1 MRLANTRIIA
11 LSLFFLLFLVYA
23 FTAAP
28 EVTFHDSGELITA
41 AYTAGIAH
49 PPGSPTF
56 CLTGFLFSRLPVGS
70 PAFRVHL
77 MCGFFAALTCLFIY
91 LLVVRLLE
99 NTRPDSWWSH
109 AAGLTSALFFSQSPA
124 LWEKAVQAELY
135 TMNTFFLV
143 VILYLFSR
151 WYELE
156 AADDPRHRRILVY
169 IALLFGIGVG
179 NYLALLYFAPIL
191 AAAVIFRR
199 PALLKDFKLVL
210 PAAGMFCLGLCVY
223 LYLPIRSAANPPIDW
238 GNPETLPN
246 FIDVL
251 LRKQWGSF
259 TFSGKSWEMILYWL
273 KSFAFTGQFGL
284 PALLLALGGLFYAGR
299 IRKSMTMVLLA
310 CFYFYGIIMMLM
322 QATTPVLYRNLA
334 YISRYGLQEFHL
346 PLYLVV
352 ALFIGIGFYALVD
365 ILHRRRL
372 IRENKPA
379 AKFIISLLMITLLGW
394 IAIPHF
400 KENNYH
406 NFFQPYEYGKKILEQ
421 APQGGFIFSDDDN
434 SNSILTYL
442 KFCKKERADAF
453 IIIPSRLFKERLE
466 KIAAGGSGKMTGAA
480 VLDLLRSDPEKYL
493 NPVLNQ
499 GDIPTGN
506 NPVVVFAQ
514 CPHLPNLSRHLYPEG
529 IVFKLDPQEKNRYDK
544 HKQLATWKGLLQKPA
559 FALTAA
565 AKPDFR
571 ENMVSLLESHAW
583 WHYEMGEYDA
593 ATYLYLQAIEYS
605 PGERADL
612 LSFAAS
618 GMMEIGETKDAVKYC
633 EKALMVDQKNKRAM
647 NILGMIFFKLGRYG
661 RAIEWFRRIYKF
673 YPGDKEAQYNIS
685 VTEKYI
691 NARKKKGN

>member
-1 MRLANTRIIA
+1 MRLTNTRKIA
-11 LSLFFLLFLVYA
+11 LALFFLLLLVYA
-23 FTAAP
+23 YTAAP
-28 EVTFHDSGELITA
+28 EVTYHDSGEFITA

-56 CLTGFLFSRLPVGS
+56 CLTGFLFSSLPVGS
-70 PAFRVHL
+70 PVFRVHL

-99 NTRPDSWWSH
+99 NTRLENWWSH
-109 AAGLTSALFFSQSPA
+109 AAGLTSALFFAQSPA
-124 LWEKAVQAELY
+124 FWEKSVQAELY
-135 TMNTFFLV
+135 TLNTFFLV

-156 AADDPRHRRILVY
+156 AANDPRHRKILVY
-169 IALLFGIGVG
+169 IALLFGIGAG
-179 NYLALLYFAPIL
+179 NYLALLYYAPIL

-199 PALLKDFKLVL
+199 PTLLKDFKLVL

-223 LYLPIRSAANPPIDW
+223 LYLSIRSAANPPIDW
-238 GNPETLPN
+238 GNPETLSN

-259 TFSGKSWEMILYWL
+259 TFSSKSWEMILHWL
-273 KSFAFTGQFGL
+273 KSFTFTGQFGI
-284 PALLLALGGLFYAGR
+284 PALLLALSGLFYAGR
-299 IRKSMTMVLLA
+299 IRKGMTMVLLA
-310 CFYFYGIIMMLM
+310 SFYFYGIIMMLM
-322 QATTPVLYRNLA
+322 QVTTPALTRNMA

-346 PLYLVV
+346 PLYLLV
-352 ALFIGIGFYALVD
+352 ALFIGIGVYAVVD

-379 AKFIISLLMITLLGW
+379 AKVVVSLLVITFLGW
-394 IAIPHF
+394 QAVPHF
-400 KENNYH
+400 KENNYN
-406 NFFQPYEYGKKILEQ
+406 NFFQPYEYGKKIVEQ
-421 APQGGFIFSDDDN
+421 VPEGGFIFSDDDN

-442 KFCKKERADAF
+442 KFCKKERVDAF
-453 IIIPSRLFKERLE
+453 IIIPSRLFKEKLE
-466 KIAAGGSGKMTGAA
+466 KIAANGGNLLTGSE
-480 VLDLLRSDPEKYL
+480 VVNLLRSNPTKYL

-506 NPVVVFAQ
+506 YPVVLFAQ

-529 IVFKLDPQEKNRYDK
+529 IVFKLGPQAKNRYDK
-544 HKQLATWKGLLQKPA
+544 QKQLASWKGLLKEPA
-559 FALTAA
+559 FVLTAA

-571 ENMVSLLESHAW
+571 ENMVSLLEGHAW
-583 WHYEMGEYDA
+583 WHFEMGEYDA
-593 ATYLYLQAIEYS
+593 ATFLYLRAIEYS

-618 GMMEIGETKDAVKYC
+618 GMMEMGETGNAVKYC
-633 EKALMVDQKNKRAM
+633 KKTLMVDQKNKRAM
-647 NILGMIFFKLGRYG
+647 NILGMIFFKLGHYD
-661 RAIEWFRRIYKF
+661 RAMEWFRRIAEF
-673 YPGDKEAQYNIS
+673 YPGDKEVQYNIS

-691 NARKKKGN
+691 EARENKGN